1 LAAPRQLTRRSS
13 EFIDSVL
20 KLKPRIAAFDC
31 DGTLWAGD
39 AGEGFFHWE
48 LDQRLV
54 SDEIAAWARRRYA
67 AYRAGQV
74 AEDDMC
80 GEMVSMHRGLSENL
94 VQAAANRYF
103 DENFVRQIFPEMRAL
118 VQKLQE
124 QGSLVWAVSSTNQWM
139 IRAGMRYFGIPQE
152 RILAAAVEVRDG
164 IITDLLTRVPSGD
177 GKPQAIRATVS
188 GPLDIAFGNSRWD
201 MAMLAM
207 ARQAFA
213 INPNPEL
220 ETVARQ
226 NAWPIYF
233 PDLLADSG

>member
-1 LAAPRQLTRRSS
+1 MTRAGRSYTSVPDRAGAPMRSRCARFRRVTSS
-13 EFIDSVL
+13 
-20 KLKPRIAAFDC
+20 
-31 DGTLWAGD
+31 
-39 AGEGFFHWE
+39 GEGRGVRSREARAEYLGLFF
-48 LDQRLV
+48 V
-54 SDEIAAWARRRYA
+54 SSRRRHTRSKRDWSSDVCSSDLA

-201 MAMLAM
+201 M
-207 ARQAFA
+207 
-213 INPNPEL
+213 
-220 ETVARQ
+220 
-226 NAWPIYF
+226 
-233 PDLLADSG
+233 